1 MPGESRVL
9 KTDQEDAVRAILV
22 DACLEML
29 VTCGVRA
36 DLIAAGAP
44 VAYAENHIASF
55 IGFTGSVR
63 GSLVIAASSSVFD
76 ETYPRVP
83 RSALPLSPA
92 DRLDWAGEIANQIL
106 GRMKRRF
113 CERGVD
119 FDVSS
124 PAAVNGRHIAGR
136 SEEKQGVFELAFDVG
151 NGTVT
156 VCLDIVVPEDGIIFS
171 PRAEPIAC
179 SAEGELWL

>member
-1 MPGESRVL
+1 MPGEIRAL
-9 KTDQEDAVRAILV
+9 KTDQGDAVRAILV

-36 DLIAAGAP
+36 DLIAAAAP

-55 IGFTGSVR
+55 IGFTGGVK
-63 GSLVIAASSSVFD
+63 GSLVIAGSSSVFD
-76 ETYPRVP
+76 ETYPRLP
-83 RSALPLSPA
+83 RSRLPLSRA
-92 DRLDWAGEIANQIL
+92 DRLDWAGEMVNQIL

-124 PAAVNGRHIAGR
+124 PAVVNGRHILGR
-136 SEEKQGVFELAFDVG
+136 SEGKQGVFELAFDAG
-151 NGTVT
+151 NGTIT
-156 VCLDIVVPEDGIIFS
+156 VCLEVAVPEDGVVFP
-171 PRAEPIAC
+171 PRAHPIAC
-179 SAEGELWL
+179 SEEGELWL